1 MIQIKKIKVLF
12 NKKKSTTKAK
22 KKRDYYYTII
32 YVKEKM
38 PFIKYK
44 TL

>member
-22 KKRDYYYTII
+22 KKRLLLYDNLCEGKNA
-32 YVKEKM
+32 V
-38 PFIKYK
+38 YK
-44 TL
+44 I